1 MPLCLIAPLAYISYA
16 FMVFVLMTPP
26 RYNAP
31 TPTGDTTMANATK
44 QCDFRNL
51 YVLAYIAGFTH
62 WCYKPTDAANCLRS
76 NYFNKACDM
85 LTVGDIIVAVGRAPL
100 GAVQLLVTKSGLDSV
115 VVVPMCATPGVVS

>member
-1 MPLCLIAPLAYISYA
+1 
-16 FMVFVLMTPP
+16 
-26 RYNAP
+26 
-31 TPTGDTTMANATK
+31 MANATK

-51 YVLAYIAGFTH
+51 HVLAYSAGFTH

-76 NYFNKACDM
+76 NYFNRACDM

-100 GAVQLLVTKSGLDSV
+100 GAVQLLVTESGLDSV